1 MQAQNDTRC
10 YFFVHVKK
18 GQQKRTDEKLL
29 QLVVERMKELR
40 LACGYSQEY
49 VIEHTKLNLSQYE
62 AKIHLPSLDSLSILC
77 KFYGIS
83 IGEFFAPM
91 NYPPKEE

>member
-1 MQAQNDTRC
+1 M
-10 YFFVHVKK
+10 KK

-40 LACGYSQEY
+40 LTCGYSQEY
-49 VIEHTKLNLSQYE
+49 VIERTKLNLAQYE

>member
-1 MQAQNDTRC
+1 M
-10 YFFVHVKK
+10 KK
-18 GQQKRTDEKLL
+18 GQPKRTDDKLL

-40 LACGYSQEY
+40 SARGYSQEY
-49 VIEHTKLNLSQYE
+49 VIERTKLNLSQYE
-62 AKIHLPSLDSLSILC
+62 TKIHLPSLDSLSILC
-77 KFYGIS
+77 KFYGIT

>member
-1 MQAQNDTRC
+1 M
-10 YFFVHVKK
+10 KK

-62 AKIHLPSLDSLSILC
+62 AKIHLPSLVCLLYTSD
-77 KFYGIS
+77 
-83 IGEFFAPM
+83 AADDRR
-91 NYPPKEE
+91 